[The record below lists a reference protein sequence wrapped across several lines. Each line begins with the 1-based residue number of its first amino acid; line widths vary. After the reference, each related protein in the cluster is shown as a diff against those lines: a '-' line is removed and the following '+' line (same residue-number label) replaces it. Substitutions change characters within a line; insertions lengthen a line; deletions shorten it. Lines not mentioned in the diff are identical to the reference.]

1 LFFKG
6 RRVLKYYSSL
16 SIARSAKRRI
26 TKILAP
32 QTEFGGCIIQSIC
45 LVNVEAKINGGSE
58 IHVTLVNPSGE
69 KFIWNVHTMRCY
81 KEETRW
87 DAIPNLDP
95 DFLFN
100 WRIEQY
106 GAEIPAP

>member
-1 LFFKG
+1 MKSF
-6 RRVLKYYSSL
+6 SSL
-16 SIARSAKRRI
+16 SIARVAKRRI

-45 LVNVEAKINGGSE
+45 LVDVKEKFNGGSE
-58 IHVTLVNPSGE
+58 VHVTLTDSSGE
-69 KFIWNVHTMRCY
+69 NFIWNVHTMRCY

-95 DFLFN
+95 DFSFN

-106 GAEIPAP
+106 GAEISAP